1 MFTGNRPDEF
11 RLNPSIKQNPAS
23 ISASR
28 SGAFG
33 EGRQLDRLI
42 ELRSRG
48 LFALGSE
55 SVEERLVS
63 ITGLSGILVA
73 SSQLEIDQRDARL
86 GQLQNAWDAVS
97 GVDPNEELLEMLQY
111 QRAFQAAARFVTA
124 IDETLAEL
132 MRLIR

>member
-1 MFTGNRPDEF
+1 M
-11 RLNPSIKQNPAS
+11 
-23 ISASR
+23 
-28 SGAFG
+28 
-33 EGRQLDRLI
+33 
-42 ELRSRG
+42 
-48 LFALGSE
+48 
-55 SVEERLVS
+55 
-63 ITGLSGILVA
+63 A

-111 QRAFQAAARFVTA
+111 QRGFQAAAAAAAARFVTA